1 LGELIVSNEDRHW
14 CEALYQSKA
23 ADLVLYGRALGLS
36 HCEAEDVLQ
45 ETFIALMALESEPRQ
60 PVYYCL
66 RSFRNRALNYRR
78 SLWRRLSRELESSRW
93 FERSEG
99 ETAEERQAMKS
110 LAQLPSEQREVI
122 VLKIWHRHT
131 FDEIG
136 QLLDISPNTI
146 AGRYRYGIE
155 KMRAAVK
162 REEEYELEPTRDTLG
177 LLDTPSTV
185 TGH

>member
-1 LGELIVSNEDRHW
+1 MADLQNLNSQLAPEQQRLTMKSRSETDLGQGQKQVGPIQIHSRGCLLGELIVSNEDRHW

-45 ETFIALMALESEPRQ
+45 ETFIALMALDSEPRQ
-60 PVYYCL
+60 PIYYCL

-99 ETAEERQAMKS
+99 
-110 LAQLPSEQREVI
+110 
-122 VLKIWHRHT
+122 
-131 FDEIG
+131 
-136 QLLDISPNTI
+136 
-146 AGRYRYGIE
+146 
-155 KMRAAVK
+155 
-162 REEEYELEPTRDTLG
+162 
-177 LLDTPSTV
+177 
-185 TGH
+185 